1 MRDPRPKDRA
11 YCGTAVIY
19 DEQPTAFRQSW
30 DQRMRWTKG
39 FYQIDARY
47 TGALL
52 GGCLRGGRHSM
63 SCYDMLMTVAPAT
76 CHARRAGAGAVRLSE
91 QPCAAGVY
99 HIPRAAYAGADYL
112 DDN

>member
-1 MRDPRPKDRA
+1 MRDPRPEDRLLRHGRDLRRA
-11 YCGTAVIY
+11 ADRVPAVVGS
-19 DEQPTAFRQSW
+19 ANAL
-30 DQRMRWTKG
+30 DQG
-39 FYQIDARY
+39 LYQIDARY

-63 SCYDMLMTVAPAT
+63 SCYDMLMTVAPGNPG
-76 CHARRAGAGAVRLSE
+76 HARRAGAGAIRLSE